1 MIKQLTFIPVKK
13 ALCSQTFV
21 TLKLVV
27 AYMYLTH
34 LSIITLVLVIPG
46 ASEKNPDLV
55 KCPIPDLFRTIFV
68 TLVRIRTKFG
78 IPDLSGPTVYLIEK
92 GNSNGP
98 LNHGKKAKQCIM

>member
-46 ASEKNPDLV
+46 ASQKIPDLV
-55 KCPIPDLFRTIFV
+55 AN
-68 TLVRIRTKFG
+68 
-78 IPDLSGPTVYLIEK
+78 SGPFPDHFWHLGHIHIFDDVLQT
-92 GNSNGP
+92 
-98 LNHGKKAKQCIM
+98 KAMPK